1 MLDGIDPDG
10 METLNNIAGY
20 ALGTAI
26 VAAVIAA
33 TIGVYLWLGGK
44 LGKFSGH
51 SSAKGLNAM
60 WLACLGVTFIASASG
75 AITWGVST
83 SGTEELMPEAA
94 QPQSITVEREAPVS
108 TCDKNSG
115 KRVFEEED
123 DPLSHDERIEIFEEV
138 ADGAEPKGKSDITV
152 SDALDELRDTD
163 ATIIN
168 LTWTPVGPGC
178 DGTNFS
184 TAAGTE
190 ISITTETENTAAD
203 QAIGAVGPTTG
214 GYQFE
219 VPEESDTD

>member
-1 MLDGIDPDG
+1 
-10 METLNNIAGY
+10 
-20 ALGTAI
+20 
-26 VAAVIAA
+26 VV
-33 TIGVYLWLGGK
+33 
-44 LGKFSGH
+44 
-51 SSAKGLNAM
+51 GLF
-60 WLACLGVTFIASASG
+60 GRDIIASASG

-94 QPQSITVEREAPVS
+94 QPQNITVEREAPVS

-123 DPLSHDERIEIFEEV
+123 DPLSHDERIDIFEDV
-138 ADGAEPKGKSDITV
+138 AEGAEPKGKSDITV
-152 SDALDELRDTD
+152 ADALDELRDTD

-190 ISITTETENTAAD
+190 ISITTETENSAAD
-203 QAIGAVGPTTG
+203 QAIGAAGPRTG

-219 VPEESDTD
+219 VPEQADAD